1 MRDKGRRGR
10 LIVPGR
16 RETETLEE
24 QVEGPAG
31 KQVGITEALVHDVA
45 WTGFR
50 VDVVFEVFRMLHDN
64 PEGFVAVTSDEIFA
78 RAQRNVEQRRAE
90 IKATGLAQAQVEQAE
105 QIRIAQGGG
114 EN

>member
-1 MRDKGRRGR
+1 
-10 LIVPGR
+10 VPGR

-24 QVEGPAG
+24 QVDGPAG
-31 KQVGITEALVHDVA
+31 KQVGITEALVHDTA
-45 WTGFR
+45 WTAFR
-50 VDVVFEVFRMLHDN
+50 VDVVYEVLRMLHDN
-64 PEGFVAVTSDEIFA
+64 PEGFVAVTPDDFFM

-90 IKATGLAQAQVEQAE
+90 IQARAEQAE